1 MVTISAQSVPV
12 RSSTMN
18 RHLYERHTGIL
29 EIPCTDKCVCLKCMK
44 FRQMILWKKY
54 LNCSYQM
61 SDFKAKLHQILF
73 NSPRPGWGAYS
84 ALPDP
89 LAGFKGPTS
98 KEREGDRRGSE
109 EGKKGM
115 SMGTSYSTL

>member
-1 MVTISAQSVPV
+1 
-12 RSSTMN
+12 
-18 RHLYERHTGIL
+18 
-29 EIPCTDKCVCLKCMK
+29 
-44 FRQMILWKKY
+44 
-54 LNCSYQM
+54 M

-73 NSPRPGWGAYS
+73 HSPRPGWGAYS